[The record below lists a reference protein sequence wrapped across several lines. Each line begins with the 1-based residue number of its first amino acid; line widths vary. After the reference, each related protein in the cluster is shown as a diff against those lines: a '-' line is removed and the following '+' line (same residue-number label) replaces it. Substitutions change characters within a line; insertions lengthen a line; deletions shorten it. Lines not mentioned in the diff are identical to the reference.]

1 MATEGKRAESLGRTF
16 DSLRADRVLAPWL
29 IHWLAYLQLA
39 RDTVIRHSV
48 MSQCYKYSHAFP
60 TFLSSLTRA
69 ENCLPRSCPRNS
81 PFLPFISRDPEEIGG
96 IQTNILL
103 IARVSTEIRD

>member
-69 ENCLPRSCPRNS
+69 ESCLPRSCPRNS
-81 PFLPFISRDPEEIGG
+81 PFLPFISRNETRKKSAGSKRI
-96 IQTNILL
+96 
-103 IARVSTEIRD
+103 SS

>member
-60 TFLSSLTRA
+60 TNFSVLSHPSRELSA
-69 ENCLPRSCPRNS
+69 EVVSMQFSVS
-81 PFLPFISRDPEEIGG
+81 PLY
-96 IQTNILL
+96 
-103 IARVSTEIRD
+103 IA